1 MRLTKALVA
10 SLAVA
15 AAGALFS
22 GCASHTTSDNKNHT
36 VVLGGLYES
45 QDGAY
50 SQQTS
55 TGLPVNGA
63 KPLPGAKL
71 SGKKVSVLWGLFT
84 YRDQ

>member
-1 MRLTKALVA
+1 MRLSKALVA
-10 SLAVA
+10 SLALA

-45 QDGAY
+45 HDGAY

-55 TGLPVNGA
+55 SGVPLNND
-63 KPLPGAKL
+63 KPLPGAKM